1 MFLWWPR
8 MDKPNTSAP
17 LVANTGEH
25 EWTGRRDERP
35 SHNKSISILYLSCLH
50 ADLSQEWLV
59 QEKCGHI
66 FILWFQNSSQRI
78 RLDHR
83 HPETHLKAPFISR
96 WNSFCSSMLVSYK
109 HKLIRLHS
117 RGKMG
122 KRKVFRTTHTICG
135 AHFQPRVHT
144 LLCLNASLW
153 NVYCNDVMVV

>member
-1 MFLWWPR
+1 
-8 MDKPNTSAP
+8 MDKPNTSAL

-35 SHNKSISILYLSCLH
+35 SHNKSISMLYHVYTQTSVTVQ
-50 ADLSQEWLV
+50 DRLV

-66 FILWFQNSSQRI
+66 FILWFRNSSQRI

-109 HKLIRLHS
+109 HKLIRLHVVVEKEAKEKCS
-117 RGKMG
+117 EQHIRS
-122 KRKVFRTTHTICG
+122 VALIFS
-135 AHFQPRVHT
+135 
-144 LLCLNASLW
+144 LASTRFFA
-153 NVYCNDVMVV
+153 

>member
-78 RLDHR
+78 RLDPR

-109 HKLIRLHS
+109 HKLIRLHVVVEKEAKEKCS
-117 RGKMG
+117 ERHI
-122 KRKVFRTTHTICG
+122 RSVALIFS
-135 AHFQPRVHT
+135 
-144 LLCLNASLW
+144 LASTRFFAW
-153 NVYCNDVMVV
+153 MHHYEMFIATM